1 MRGLARILGFL
12 GLLGAILLAATGA
25 AAQPRNASR
34 RGRTA
39 SARRPPAPPSASTG
53 WANRGALEHGRALVE
68 GDGVRFLPGRPL
80 HWGTEELIGLI
91 ERVGAE
97 MRRRHAS
104 RVTVG
109 DLSAQHGGPVGRH
122 RSHQSGRDADICF
135 LARTYTARGQGAPV
149 DLNDY
154 VSFDRNGR
162 SFDGRYVFDTAR
174 NWALLDAILTDRR
187 VRIERIFISAPLRQR
202 LLAYGREHGADGS
215 LVNQAALTLLQ
226 PRGVSP
232 HDNHFH
238 VRIDC
243 PVGDRQCRE
252 GVHRVPVARGRR
264 PPARHE
270 HARRGPP
277 AAAVA
282 HPRPRR

>member
-1 MRGLARILGFL
+1 M
-12 GLLGAILLAATGA
+12 
-25 AAQPRNASR
+25 
-34 RGRTA
+34 
-39 SARRPPAPPSASTG
+39 G
-53 WANRGALEHGRALVE
+53 WANRGALIHGRAIEE
-68 GDGVRFLPGRPL
+68 GDGVRFLPGRTL
-80 HWGTEELIGLI
+80 HWGTEELVGLI

-97 MRRRHAS
+97 MRRRHSS

-109 DLSAQHGGPVGRH
+109 DLSAEHGGPVGRH

-135 LARTYTARGQGAPV
+135 LARTATTRGQGAPV

-162 SFDGRYVFDTAR
+162 SLDGRYVFDTAR

-187 VRIERIFISAPLRQR
+187 VQIERIFISAPLRQR
-202 LLAYGREHGADGS
+202 LLAYGREHGADGA
-215 LVNQAALTLLQ
+215 LLERAALTLLQ

-243 PVGDRQCRE
+243 PAGDAQCRE
-252 GVHRVPVARGRR
+252 GVHRVPVVRRR
-264 PPARHE
+264 PAARHE
-270 HARRGPP
+270 HARRNAPAP
-277 AAAVA
+277 AAR
-282 HPRPRR
+282 PRPRR